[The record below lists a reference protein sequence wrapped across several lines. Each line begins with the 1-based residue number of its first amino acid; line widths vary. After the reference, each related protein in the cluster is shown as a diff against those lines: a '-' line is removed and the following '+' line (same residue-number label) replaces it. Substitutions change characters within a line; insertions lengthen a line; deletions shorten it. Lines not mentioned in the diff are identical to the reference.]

1 MIKTEMI
8 WHDAK
13 DEIPECNGK
22 YIMLTKYGLVD
33 TILYAEG
40 KWNAFIDEDGK
51 LGVSAGRVQLAASAC
66 KAAPEKLSGPAA
78 AEMVVSA

>member
-8 WHDAK
+8 WREAK
-13 DEIPECNGK
+13 EEMPERNGK

-51 LGVSAGRVQLAASAC
+51 LQDEHALEPDSDYVTLWAEFPKAHELGVI
-66 KAAPEKLSGPAA
+66 E
-78 AEMVVSA
+78 

>member
-13 DEIPECNGK
+13 DEMPECNGK

-40 KWNAFIDEDGK
+40 KWNSFIDEDDK
-51 LGVSAGRVQLAASAC
+51 LHDEHAIEPDSDYVQLWAEFPKAPELGVIA
-66 KAAPEKLSGPAA
+66 
-78 AEMVVSA
+78 